1 MRNLTQLRKQSVKLP
16 VPTGDGVFIAQ
27 YSDRGLAKLDFPVPG
42 SDRNARV
49 LSGNVKVSAQVV
61 RWHRL
66 ASQALKAALAGRK
79 ARDLPPLDWTDGTD
93 FQQAVWREM
102 LKLAPGETISYGGI
116 ATALG
121 KPKASRAVG
130 RACGANPLP
139 VLVPC
144 HRVLAVN
151 QKLGG
156 FSGGLDWKRTLLGRE
171 GREYSGAGL
180 AH

>member
-1 MRNLTQLRKQSVKLP
+1 MRNKNQLSSQLVTLP
-16 VPTGDGVFIAQ
+16 VATADGVFIAH
-27 YSDRGLAKLDFPVPG
+27 YSDRGLAGLDFPVQG

-49 LSGNVKVSAQVV
+49 LSGNVKVSAQVI

-66 ASQALKAALAGRK
+66 ASQALKAALAGSK

-144 HRVLAVN
+144 HRVLAAN
-151 QKLGG
+151 LKLGG

-171 GREYSGAGL
+171 GMECAGARLG
-180 AH
+180 H

>member
-1 MRNLTQLRKQSVKLP
+1 MRNINQLSSPLVALP
-16 VPTGDGVFIAQ
+16 VPTGDGIFIAR
-27 YSDRGLAKLDFPVPG
+27 YSERGLARLEFPARNHGRHGRSV
-42 SDRNARV
+42 SRNA
-49 LSGNVKVSAQVV
+49 KAPAQIL

-66 ASQALKAALAGRK
+66 ASQALKAALAGR
-79 ARDLPPLDWTDGTD
+79 AVRNLPPLDWSDRTD
-93 FQQAVWREM
+93 FQRAVWREM

-121 KPKASRAVG
+121 KPRAVRAVG
-130 RACGANPLP
+130 GACGANPLP

-144 HRVLAVN
+144 HRVLAAN

-156 FSGGLDWKRTLLGRE
+156 FSGGLEWKRTLLRRE
-171 GREYSGAGL
+171 GRECAGAVP